1 MTDEIKNQY
10 LDSVAAFAVKHIP
23 EYTALPK
30 EALDALEKVWVVVG
44 ENRVEFTTILDS
56 LRKTRKKRVALNS

>member
-1 MTDEIKNQY
+1 MTDELKNQY

-30 EALDALEKVWVVVG
+30 EALDALEKVWLVVG
-44 ENRVEFTTILDS
+44 ENRVEFTTILNS
-56 LRKTRKKRVALNS
+56 LRSTRKKRVARNS

>member
-1 MTDEIKNQY
+1 MTDELKNQY

-30 EALDALEKVWVVVG
+30 EALDALEKVWLVVG
-44 ENRVEFTTILDS
+44 ENRVEFTTILNS
-56 LRKTRKKRVALNS
+56 LRPTRKKRVARNS